1 MIDEPPTDEDLQ
13 LPPRAG
19 DTNDP
24 ILAIFARRQ
33 TIRDIDAAP
42 LSMQELSNL
51 LWAAF
56 GVNRQA
62 GPFGTSFGRTAGSAS
77 NSQEIDLY
85 VALADGAYRYDGP
98 NHRLAL
104 VTHSDVRASAILPA
118 QRQLMDIPI
127 APVQLIYVADL
138 DRFTHTA
145 GFDEPGLHDPETQ
158 KAYYYVD
165 TGLIAG
171 NAYLFAAAHGL
182 AAWFHNC
189 DKPSLTESLKL
200 KAEQRVLF
208 AQSIGRPATD

>member
-1 MIDEPPTDEDLQ
+1 MTDKGNDLQ
-13 LPPRAG
+13 LPPPAG
-19 DTNDP
+19 DADDP
-24 ILAIFARRQ
+24 IAAMFARRQ

-42 LSMQELSNL
+42 ISTQELSNL

-56 GVNRQA
+56 GINRQP

-85 VALADGAYRYDGP
+85 VALADGAYRYEAP
-98 NHRLAL
+98 NHRLAF
-104 VTHSDVRASAILPA
+104 VTTSDVRASAILPV

-171 NAYLFAAAHGL
+171 NVYLFAAAYGL
-182 AAWFHNC
+182 ATWFHNC
-189 DKPSLTESLKL
+189 DKTSLTESLKL

-208 AQSIGRPATD
+208 AQSVGRPTA